1 MFNKNKKKIKNKEKI
16 KRSRQLAFFTVPGFV
31 WLIVFCYLP
40 MFGLALAFKD
50 YKNIDGNFFS
60 SLFKSDWTLKNFE
73 ILFRVRNLGLIIKNT
88 LTYNIIFI
96 VLNIV
101 IPLIV
106 AIMLHELVNKRSA
119 KVYQTITFLPY
130 FLSWIVISY
139 SVYAFLSTDGG
150 MFNQIREMFGLK
162 PLNWYRTPGVW
173 PVIFVFLNTWKSL
186 GYNTIIYLAALAGID
201 KSLYEAASIDGA
213 SKLQQAWNITIPLL
227 RPVIV
232 ITFVLALGGIFRS
245 DFGLFFHVPNSGGP
259 GGTLKNVAEVI
270 DTYTYKLLMVSQNLK
285 QSAAIGF
292 VQSVIGFILISTAN
306 LIVKRYDPDRALY

>member
-1 MFNKNKKKIKNKEKI
+1 MFKKNKNKNKEIK
-16 KRSRQLAFFTVPGFV
+16 KRSRQLALFTIPGFI

-50 YKNIDGNFFS
+50 YKNFDGNFFT
-60 SLFKSDWTLKNFE
+60 SLFKSDWTLKNFQV
-73 ILFRVRNLGLIIKNT
+73 LFRVNNLGMIIRNT
-88 LTYNIIFI
+88 LGYNIVFI
-96 VLNIV
+96 ILNIV

-106 AIMLHELVNKRSA
+106 AIMLHELLNRRSA
-119 KVYQTITFLPY
+119 KVYQTVTFLPY

-139 SVYAFLSTDGG
+139 SVYAFLSYDGG
-150 MFNQIREMFGLK
+150 LFNQIRSWMGLK
-162 PLNWYRTPGVW
+162 PINWYRTPGVW
-173 PVIFVFLNTWKSL
+173 PYIFVFLNTWKSL

-201 KSLYEAASIDGA
+201 RSLYEAASIDGA

-259 GGTLKNVAEVI
+259 GGTLREVAEVI
-270 DTYTYKLLMVSQNLK
+270 DTYTYRLLMISQNLK

-306 LIVKRYDPDRALY
+306 FIVKKYDPDRALY